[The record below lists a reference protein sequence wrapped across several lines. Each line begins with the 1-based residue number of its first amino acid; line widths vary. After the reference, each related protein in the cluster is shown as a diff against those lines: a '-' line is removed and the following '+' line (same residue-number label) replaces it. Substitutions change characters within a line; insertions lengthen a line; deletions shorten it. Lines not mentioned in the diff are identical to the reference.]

1 MRLQGKQQY
10 LPFLAASLFTLLCL
24 PSLLPAQTEPPL
36 RLLKPDGTGGGP
48 PSSGAAAGPV
58 SKSTHLTFHD
68 IHGPIQTAEPV
79 PWLAYG
85 LTALLVLCLAAGL
98 WWWFRKR
105 KQAAPPAIPAGVSA
119 RSELMA
125 ARELMTPELH
135 LKYMER
141 VSAVL
146 RRYLEQRFQLPTTRQ
161 TTQEFFTSVSQS
173 RRKYSELTR
182 YSDELKSCLE
192 QCDLAKF
199 AHRTATI
206 ESLQELENGILRF
219 INRTEQ
225 PASEPWQTEAEGVR
239 A

>member
-10 LPFLAASLFTLLCL
+10 LPFLAATLFPLLCL
-24 PSLLPAQTEPPL
+24 PSLLPAETEPPL
-36 RLLKPDGTGGGP
+36 RLLKPEGTGGA
-48 PSSGAAAGPV
+48 PSPGAAAGPV
-58 SKSTHLTFHD
+58 SNSTPLAFHD
-68 IHGPIQTAEPV
+68 IHGPIQIAEPV
-79 PWLAYG
+79 SWLVYG
-85 LTALLVLCLAAGL
+85 LAALLVLCLLAGL

-105 KQAAPPAIPAGVSA
+105 QQAAPPAIPAGVTA

-125 ARELMTPELH
+125 ARELMTPELQ

-141 VSAVL
+141 ASAVL

-161 TTQEFFTSVSQS
+161 TTQEFFTSIRRS

-182 YSDELKSCLE
+182 YSAELKSCLE
-192 QCDLAKF
+192 QCDMAKF

-206 ESLQELENGILRF
+206 ESLQDLENGILRF

-225 PASEPWQTEAEGVR
+225 PASEPWQTEAEGMR